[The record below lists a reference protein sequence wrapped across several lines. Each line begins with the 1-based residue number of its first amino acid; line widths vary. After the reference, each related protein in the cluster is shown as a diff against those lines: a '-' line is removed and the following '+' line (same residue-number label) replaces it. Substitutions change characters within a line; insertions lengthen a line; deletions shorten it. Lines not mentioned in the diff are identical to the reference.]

1 MPTASWVIVVW
12 LSVLG
17 AVLGS
22 FINVVVW
29 RLPRGGSL
37 IEPPSHCPKCGH
49 LIRWYDNVPM
59 LGWFLLRGRC
69 RDCRTPISARYPL
82 VEAAC
87 FLSFLILAIL
97 ECGLQGINLPA
108 QQELVQGGMVLTIGW
123 SGRELYALFL
133 LHELLWCTLLVGALI
148 EYDGHRAGW
157 RLYAPTLVLAGI
169 AGIASP
175 VLHPVSVWEGIEGW
189 YLGAANTMAGL
200 AAGVALGWLLSRW
213 EPAPRRNG
221 VWLGLACIGLVLGWQ
236 AAVGLALLALTWQI
250 TAAVAGRRVVQVRSL
265 PTSLAL
271 VGLTFAWLVFWS
283 VLAQWIT
290 LGYK

>member
-22 FINVVVW
+22 FINVVIL

-37 IEPPSHCPKCGH
+37 VEPPSHCPKCGH
-49 LIRWYDNVPM
+49 RIRWYDNVPM
-59 LGWFLLRGRC
+59 LSWLLLRGRC
-69 RDCRTPISARYPL
+69 RDCRTRISARYPL

-87 FLSFLILAIL
+87 FLSFFVLAVL

-108 QQELVQGGMVLTIGW
+108 RQQVLESGMVLTLGW

-133 LHELLWCTLLVGALI
+133 FHELLWCTLLVGALI
-148 EYDGHRAGW
+148 EYDGYRAW
-157 RLYAPTLVLAGI
+157 RRLYVPTLVLAGI
-169 AGIASP
+169 AGVALP
-175 VLHPVSVWEGIEGW
+175 MLHPVPAWEGIEGW

-200 AAGVALGWLLSRW
+200 ATGVALGWLLSRW

-236 AAVGLALLALTWQI
+236 AAVGLALLASIWQI
-250 TAAVAGRRVVQVRSL
+250 TAAVVGRRIVQVRSL
-265 PTSLAL
+265 PTSLVL
-271 VGLTFAWLVFWS
+271 VGATFAWLVFWS
-283 VLAQWIT
+283 ILAQWAT